1 VKPDPAPFDDRAL
14 ERLYQQLERSL
25 YNVVY
30 RWVWDREEAR
40 ELVQEAFVRLWRM
53 RARVSAETVRPLIF
67 RIALNLAAN
76 RRRWRRLW
84 RLAGL
89 EQLRAVASDEAG
101 ADDSLAREQHR
112 RALQNGVER
121 LPERLRRVIV
131 LCELGGMSYA
141 EVAEVLRIPTGT
153 VASRRNAA
161 LARLRQLLVPG
172 RPALP
177 RRQHELG

>member
-1 VKPDPAPFDDRAL
+1 MNAAATPLDDRAL
-14 ERLYQQLERSL
+14 ERLYADLERPL
-25 YNVVY
+25 FNVVY

-53 RARVSAETVRPLIF
+53 RARIEPETARALVF

-84 RLAGL
+84 RLATLDLVGV
-89 EQLRAVASDEAG
+89 VASDQAG
-101 ADDSLAREQHR
+101 AEEALAGEQRR
-112 RALQNGVER
+112 RAVQAAVER

-141 EVAEVLRIPTGT
+141 EVADVLQIPSGT

-161 LARLRQLLVPG
+161 LNRLRQWLSA
-172 RPALP
+172 RESALP
-177 RRQHELG
+177 ETT